1 MHEKSKNERIIINR
15 HERSPLLFIF
25 FVFSTNSCLQL
36 FPQSISHPA
45 PAFINRISSIDSISN
60 SLQMRRETTA
70 IENRALLLQPLL
82 REFVL
87 FVITIS
93 RWLRVCTVCE
103 CLDGIAYLG
112 CFGGVLWS
120 VIDINTWNGME
131 CECVLSIEIL
141 FHWFF
146 RLVLFRYHHHQ
157 LFSVA
162 NVLRMVNWYYWTP
175 LPTFK
180 LFVPCLIIV

>member
-1 MHEKSKNERIIINR
+1 MND
-15 HERSPLLFIF
+15 LLFYSY
-25 FVFSTNSCLQL
+25 FSCFPHTHSSRQL

-60 SLQMRRETTA
+60 SLQMRRDNNNWESSSQ
-70 IENRALLLQPLL
+70 ALALQPLQPPM

-175 LPTFK
+175 LPTFN
-180 LFVPCLIIV
+180 LFVPCLIIEWRGISSD